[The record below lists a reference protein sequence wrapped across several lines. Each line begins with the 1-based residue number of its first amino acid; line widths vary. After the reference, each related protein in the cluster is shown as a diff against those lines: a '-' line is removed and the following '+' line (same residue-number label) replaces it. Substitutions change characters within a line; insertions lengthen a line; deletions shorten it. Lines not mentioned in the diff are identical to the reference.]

1 MHCFKSLF
9 HKSKEAKIQ
18 RLRKNIF
25 TKLSSFFS
33 CFCKIIHSFIFL
45 IFDKTCNGA
54 KHQTCERFPNWEAWT
69 SLKRGANVSHDHLKI
84 WLVYYLVK
92 ESVMINIL

>member
-9 HKSKEAKIQ
+9 YKSKEAKSQ

-33 CFCKIIHSFIFL
+33 CFCEIVHSFIFF
-45 IFDKTCNGA
+45 IFDQTCNGA
-54 KHQTCERFPNWEAWT
+54 KH
-69 SLKRGANVSHDHLKI
+69 
-84 WLVYYLVK
+84 
-92 ESVMINIL
+92 ESVLQTGRRGLVQREAQM

>member
-9 HKSKEAKIQ
+9 HKSKEAKVQ
-18 RLRKNIF
+18 RLRENIF
-25 TKLSSFFS
+25 TKLSSFFL
-33 CFCKIIHSFIFL
+33 CFCEIIHSFIFL

-54 KHQTCERFPNWEAWT
+54 KHQTCKRFPNWEAWT
-69 SLKRGANVSHDHLKI
+69 SPKRGANVSHDHLKI
-84 WLVYYLVK
+84 WLVYYFVK